1 MADEGARNADR
12 IDAAKWLADRASG
25 GRAIIVDAGVTPEQ
39 LLGDYFKKLSLEDL
53 QKMKAILQMY

>member
-1 MADEGARNADR
+1 VARR
-12 IDAAKWLADRASG
+12 SGFGRA
-25 GRAIIVDAGVTPEQ
+25 AIIVDEGVTPEQ